1 MKTYTILLFLFV
13 LTQAQAQE
21 FSVESLLTK
30 SDEDLLSLFN
40 KVSEDSLV
48 AEKIVRVYLNRARKE
63 EDTIKMAR
71 GYDRLAR
78 IYHPEK
84 NIMFADSVIS
94 LTKDMN
100 DKTYPA
106 MGYILKS
113 YEYQRL
119 GDLILKTENAIIG
132 YKLALKNENISQQIF
147 ISDYLIYTKSIW
159 GNKKEALELQKER
172 HRLMSKGDYF
182 RKIKESTRKGIK
194 QDFSNI
200 HLENELSSI
209 LNFVFCY
216 LNLRD
221 MDSTLLYYNKGI
233 RKLEIYNGPYKVG
246 FDEWFQECSV
256 EIDFYSGNYQKAI
269 QASTL
274 LLKDSKKNLTKS
286 SYLNLNFFKGLSY
299 INYGEYVE
307 GINYLTKAD
316 SIFELENISLQPY
329 HRALFEKLLEYYD
342 AKKDTKKEIKYLNRL
357 LFVDS
362 IFKKNY
368 KFFEPDIIRNFE
380 TPKLLKEK
388 EDLIKGLKLKNEKAT
403 YELWLG
409 IGVLFLCLLL
419 LSYYFKRQ
427 LLFKRKFEKLMNQ
440 KESENEDHTKIN
452 THAIEMS
459 SNIIEDILTSLERFE
474 KNKHFLSQKISLN
487 DLAGQFKTNPKYLSQ
502 VINLQKEKNFSQYI
516 NDLRVDY
523 ALKELKEN
531 KRFRKFTIKAIA
543 ADCGFKSSESFSK
556 GFSKRHGIYPSYY
569 IKRLENLID

>member
-172 HRLMSKGDYF
+172 HM
-182 RKIKESTRKGIK
+182 
-194 QDFSNI
+194 
-200 HLENELSSI
+200 
-209 LNFVFCY
+209 
-216 LNLRD
+216 
-221 MDSTLLYYNKGI
+221 
-233 RKLEIYNGPYKVG
+233 
-246 FDEWFQECSV
+246 
-256 EIDFYSGNYQKAI
+256 
-269 QASTL
+269 
-274 LLKDSKKNLTKS
+274 
-286 SYLNLNFFKGLSY
+286 
-299 INYGEYVE
+299 
-307 GINYLTKAD
+307 
-316 SIFELENISLQPY
+316 
-329 HRALFEKLLEYYD
+329 
-342 AKKDTKKEIKYLNRL
+342 
-357 LFVDS
+357 
-362 IFKKNY
+362 
-368 KFFEPDIIRNFE
+368 
-380 TPKLLKEK
+380 
-388 EDLIKGLKLKNEKAT
+388 
-403 YELWLG
+403 
-409 IGVLFLCLLL
+409 
-419 LSYYFKRQ
+419 
-427 LLFKRKFEKLMNQ
+427 
-440 KESENEDHTKIN
+440 
-452 THAIEMS
+452 
-459 SNIIEDILTSLERFE
+459 
-474 KNKHFLSQKISLN
+474 
-487 DLAGQFKTNPKYLSQ
+487 
-502 VINLQKEKNFSQYI
+502 
-516 NDLRVDY
+516 
-523 ALKELKEN
+523 
-531 KRFRKFTIKAIA
+531 
-543 ADCGFKSSESFSK
+543 
-556 GFSKRHGIYPSYY
+556 
-569 IKRLENLID
+569 

>member
-1 MKTYTILLFLFV
+1 
-13 LTQAQAQE
+13 
-21 FSVESLLTK
+21 
-30 SDEDLLSLFN
+30 
-40 KVSEDSLV
+40 
-48 AEKIVRVYLNRARKE
+48 
-63 EDTIKMAR
+63 
-71 GYDRLAR
+71 
-78 IYHPEK
+78 
-84 NIMFADSVIS
+84 
-94 LTKDMN
+94 
-100 DKTYPA
+100 
-106 MGYILKS
+106 
-113 YEYQRL
+113 
-119 GDLILKTENAIIG
+119 
-132 YKLALKNENISQQIF
+132 
-147 ISDYLIYTKSIW
+147 
-159 GNKKEALELQKER
+159 
-172 HRLMSKGDYF
+172 MSKGDYF
-182 RKIKESTRKGIK
+182 RKIKESSRDENKIK
-194 QDFSNI
+194 FYDVHI
-200 HLENELSSI
+200 ENELSSI
-209 LNFVFCY
+209 QNFVFCY

-221 MDSTLLYYNKGI
+221 IDSTLIYYNEGINKLNFYKGPNE
-233 RKLEIYNGPYKVG
+233 EIFIN
-246 FDEWFQECSV
+246 WFQECSV

-307 GINYLTKAD
+307 GINYLIKAD